1 MDEFEAR
8 KRKIF
13 QPIYVEAGAALVD
26 CQYLEYSITYLLY
39 LFARFQSHGI
49 QVDRM
54 RGILDGEE
62 KKTAGQL
69 IGLLKKHLKVSEGIE
84 ESLTSALKA
93 RNILIHNFFLEN
105 SERMIDV
112 NEHDRIKKEINL
124 LRKEV
129 IKAIKQLEPFVNVLG
144 NS

>member
-1 MDEFEAR
+1 M
-8 KRKIF
+8 
-13 QPIYVEAGAALVD
+13 
-26 CQYLEYSITYLLY
+26 
-39 LFARFQSHGI
+39 
-49 QVDRM
+49 
-54 RGILDGEE
+54 
-62 KKTAGQL
+62 

-129 IKAIKQLEPFVNVLG
+129 IKAIKQLEPFVNVLAEIVVVEP
-144 NS
+144 